1 MKNEDTNRSKLTRQ
15 EYERAIVSLFEKA
28 EGIGRDEEEKR
39 KLRQQEL
46 NITIDYRL
54 GINFPKVRRGALW
67 EVQEK
72 IEKSRVKILVK
83 KILIP
88 LISNYVPQKGGEQ
101 LVAQLL
107 QEYSKVLSVQEMND
121 FLGPLEK
128 INKKNK
134 NSC

>member
-1 MKNEDTNRSKLTRQ
+1 MKDEEINGPKLTRQ

-28 EGIGRDEEEKR
+28 GGIGRDEEEKR

-46 NITIDYRL
+46 NLTIDYRL
-54 GINFPKVRRGALW
+54 GINFPKVRRDALL
-67 EVQEK
+67 EAQEK

-88 LISNYVPQKGGEQ
+88 LISNCVPEKGSEQ
-101 LVAQLL
+101 LIAQLF
-107 QEYSKVLSVQEMND
+107 QEYSKVLSAQEMND